1 VTWLT
6 DQLRMGPDSLVVDLA
21 AGTGKLT
28 RLLLHSGATVVAIE
42 PIEVIHR
49 TDCYVA
55 ERVRYAAP

>member
-1 VTWLT
+1 
-6 DQLRMGPDSLVVDLA
+6 MGPDSLVVDLA